1 MKEEAKMP
9 EREPVVR
16 MRGITV
22 EFPGVKA
29 LDDVDLTLRPG
40 EVHTIMGEN
49 GAGKSTLIKA
59 LTGVYSI
66 DAGSIEVG
74 GETVK
79 FSGTSDA
86 QNSGVSTVYQEVN
99 LCDNLTI
106 GENVMLGHEVRGALG
121 INWRKTHDK
130 ARLLL
135 GELGLGHLDTR
146 ASLSTLSLAV
156 QQLVA
161 IARSLVTDTKVLILD
176 EPTSSLDANEV
187 EVLFGV
193 MRDLRERGVA
203 ILFVSHFL
211 DQVYEISD
219 RLTVLRNG
227 QFIAE
232 HRTEEIPRNA
242 LIAEMIGKDLSDH
255 EDDISGGHRREA
267 TETFMQLD
275 GVAAKG
281 LIEPTDLTLRKGEVM
296 GFAGLLG
303 SGRTELA
310 RIITGAD
317 TADSGTISI
326 KSKPVKLRS
335 PGAAIAQRIALTSEN
350 RRDEGIVGDLS
361 VRENLVLAVQAKR
374 GWLRRVSKQETD
386 AIVDKYMQRL
396 NVRPNDPNRPIKNL
410 SGGNQQKVVLGRW
423 LATDPEMLVLD
434 EPTRGIDIGAK
445 TEISNLILELADKGM
460 SVVFISSELAEVTR
474 LSDRIA
480 VLRDH
485 EVIEQLVNDA
495 DITPARIVDI
505 IAEEAEPVV
514 DQEAAKEAIEE
525 KDQEAQA

>member
-1 MKEEAKMP
+1 MP
-9 EREPVVR
+9 ESQPVVR

-29 LDDVDLTLRPG
+29 LDNVDLTLRPG
-40 EVHTIMGEN
+40 QVHTIMGEN

-59 LTGVYSI
+59 LTGVYAV
-66 DAGSIEVG
+66 DGGSIEVDG
-74 GETVK
+74 QAVH

-99 LCDNLTI
+99 LCENLTI
-106 GENVMLGHEVRGALG
+106 GENVMLGNEVRGVFG
-121 INWRKTHDK
+121 INWRRTHEK

-135 GELGLGHLDTR
+135 GELGIGHLDTH

-176 EPTSSLDANEV
+176 EPTSSLDSNEV
-187 EVLFGV
+187 EVLFTV
-193 MRDLRERGVA
+193 MRDLRDRGVA

-227 QFIAE
+227 RFIAE
-232 HRTEEIPRNA
+232 HRTAEISRQE
-242 LIAEMIGKDLSDH
+242 LIAEMIGKDL
-255 EDDISGGHRREA
+255 EATAEAEAETPRREHGA
-267 TETFMQLD
+267 EFMRLD
-275 GVAAKG
+275 GVGAKG
-281 LIEPTDLTLRKGEVM
+281 SIEPTDLSINAGEVL

-310 RIITGAD
+310 RLITGAD
-317 TADSGTISI
+317 TADSGTMTISGE
-326 KSKPVKLRS
+326 PTRLRT
-335 PGAAIAQRIALTSEN
+335 PGAAIAKRIALTSEN
-350 RRDEGIVGDLS
+350 RRDEGIIGDLS
-361 VRENLVLAVQAKR
+361 VRENLILAVQAER
-374 GWLRRVSKQETD
+374 GWLRKISKHEAD
-386 AIVDKYMQRL
+386 AIVEKYMQRL
-396 NVRPNDPNRPIKNL
+396 NVRPNDPDRPIKNL

-423 LATDPEMLVLD
+423 LATDPELLVLD

-445 TEISNLILELADKGM
+445 SEISNLILELADNGM
-460 SVVFISSELAEVTR
+460 AVVFISSELSEVTR

-485 EVIEQLVNDA
+485 EVIAELDREA
-495 DITPARIVDI
+495 DVTPARIVEI
-505 IAEEAEPVV
+505 IAEESEPVV
-514 DQEAAKEAIEE
+514 DLEAAKEATLGESQE
-525 KDQEAQA
+525 DQA